1 MAAALP
7 NTYKAAVFKKADDK
21 LTIEDVKLKEPEQGH
36 VLIKVLANG
45 ICHTD
50 AMVQSGAMGSPLW
63 VDLAIG
69 KCLLPI
75 IPGHEMIGTVAA
87 IASGEKKWK
96 VGDRVGGT
104 WHGGHDG
111 ACKACN
117 RGLFQMCDN
126 KTVNGVYRDGGYAE
140 YCDLRSEAVVAVPL
154 DVDPAAFCPL
164 LCAGV
169 TVFNSIRQQR
179 VSPGE
184 TVAVQGLGGLGHLAI
199 QYASKM
205 GYRTV
210 ALSSSGAKEK
220 FARDLGATDYID
232 GSKEDHSEAL
242 QRLGGASLIV
252 ATAPEPSI
260 LGKLVTG
267 LGILGKLL
275 ILARMIFPPLAFG
288 ARLIA
293 AACGEVTVDTITMT
307 GNGLSVTCWP
317 SGHAMDCEEAIS
329 FARLHNVQCM
339 VEKFPLEKATEAYE
353 HMLNG
358 KARFRAVITME

>member
-50 AMVQSGAMGSPLW
+50 AMVQSGAMGSPF
-63 VDLAIG
+63 
-69 KCLLPI
+69 PI

-96 VGDRVGGT
+96 VPAKLAIV
-104 WHGGHDG
+104 
-111 ACKACN
+111 A
-117 RGLFQMCDN
+117 
-126 KTVNGVYRDGGYAE
+126 YAE
-140 YCDLRSEAVVAVPL
+140 YCDLRSEAVVVVPS